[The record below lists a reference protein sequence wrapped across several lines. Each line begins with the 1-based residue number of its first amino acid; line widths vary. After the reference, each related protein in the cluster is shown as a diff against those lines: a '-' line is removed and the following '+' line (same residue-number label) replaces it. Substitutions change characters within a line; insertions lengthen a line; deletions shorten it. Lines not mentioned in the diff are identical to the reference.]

1 MAELEGAFDA
11 TRRKG
16 LIYKIY
22 KAGVKGMLLTILD
35 SYLTNRF
42 SRNLVNGYAS
52 KGFESNYRLPQGSIL
67 SPVLLILPS
76 PTENFLIAPLNI
88 YPMNPSVQTTTTYG
102 KQQQHKTAR
111 RRTTMGS
118 KHNNAVVPKM
128 EDKHKQTKNT
138 GHSI

>member
-52 KGFESNYRLPQGSIL
+52 KWFESNYRLPQGSIL
-67 SPVLLILPS
+67 SPVLLILLS

-102 KQQQHKTAR
+102 EQQQHKTAR

-118 KHNNAVVPKM
+118 KHKNAVVPKM